1 LGDLLRQVVADQ
13 FTLAEAKAID
23 LGVSALD
30 PAAVVIGDADALHIL
45 LANLV
50 SNALRY
56 TPPSGRVDVSCGS
69 GDGMVW
75 LEVADN
81 GPGIPVAERERVFDR
96 FYRRSGQ
103 DVVGSGLGLSIV
115 HSIAQRHKATIRLDD
130 APGGGLRVRVAF
142 PAGAR
147 TVDN

>member
-1 LGDLLRQVVADQ
+1 
-13 FTLAEAKAID
+13 
-23 LGVSALD
+23 
-30 PAAVVIGDADALHIL
+30 
-45 LANLV
+45 
-50 SNALRY
+50 
-56 TPPSGRVDVSCGS
+56 
-69 GDGMVW
+69 MVW

-103 DVVGSGLGLSIV
+103 DVVGSGLGLSIA

-130 APGGGLRVRVAF
+130 APGGGLRVRVVF

-147 TVDN
+147 TADN